1 MEKCLNTFKKPSL
14 DEFCDYIEK
23 HGFDLDPFDLY
34 KEFDKKGWTWKL
46 LIKTRSVICV
56 KSTPV

>member
-23 HGFDLDPFDLY
+23 HGFASTLLTST
-34 KEFDKKGWTWKL
+34 KSSTRRGGLTLRVKL
-46 LIKTRSVICV
+46 LSLGLH
-56 KSTPV
+56 